1 MRIVFSLDQLAAVVA
16 VAGERSFSRAAE
28 VRLLAQSS
36 LSRTV
41 AQVERVSGVRLFD
54 RTTRQVTLTRE
65 GEEFVKMATDILASY
80 ERETKSF
87 AAYLAGQRGVL
98 RLAALPSLAA
108 SLLPQMIRR
117 FRSRFPEMTVEVE
130 DVLAGQ
136 ITEQVQSGVI
146 DVAITAAPAKS
157 LEASMSASGIRF
169 DVVAADTFYC
179 VLPLHHRLLDKPV
192 VQWSD
197 LAGEEFVAFDQ
208 ASSVR
213 EIVDRVL
220 VDQGVVPA
228 RLISAR
234 NVASVAGLCAA
245 GLGVS
250 AAPGFV
256 LPLMA
261 VPGTTTRPFGGT
273 PVERQIGVLR
283 SAGRLAP
290 PAQQFLD
297 IVYATSA
304 DDIAL
309 PDGTRWSVA
318 ATHDEFARPGRS
330 TPA

>member
-1 MRIVFSLDQLAAVVA
+1 
-16 VAGERSFSRAAE
+16 
-28 VRLLAQSS
+28 
-36 LSRTV
+36 
-41 AQVERVSGVRLFD
+41 
-54 RTTRQVTLTRE
+54 
-65 GEEFVKMATDILASY
+65 
-80 ERETKSF
+80 
-87 AAYLAGQRGVL
+87 
-98 RLAALPSLAA
+98 
-108 SLLPQMIRR
+108 
-117 FRSRFPEMTVEVE
+117 MTVEVE

-136 ITEQVQSGVI
+136 IVDQVQSGTI
-146 DVAITAAPAKS
+146 DLAITAAPPKS
-157 LEASMSASGIRF
+157 LQASMSTSGIRF
-169 DVVAADTFYC
+169 DVVAVDRFFC
-179 VLPLHHRLLDKPV
+179 VLPEHHRLLDKAV
-192 VQWSD
+192 IEWAD

-220 VDQGVVPA
+220 VDRGVVPA

-261 VPGTTTRPFGGT
+261 VPGITTRPFGGA

-290 PAQQFLD
+290 PARQFLD

-318 ATHDEFARPGRS
+318 PRAAMNSREPRRS